1 MTYLAS
7 AAQYLA
13 TWIGR
18 ANQAWG
24 TSRVWNSGSSFEAD
38 LAAMTANR
46 DFWANQSATWQA
58 RADSAWGPNRVWN
71 NGTSWEAYY
80 NAEVAAYND
89 MVSQMQTW
97 QSRANSAWGPSRVWP
112 NGASWEQ
119 MYTAV
124 LPPVGTQVI
133 SGSASGGVG
142 PDGWSGNVVT
152 LTANRPGQWLA
163 VSIGTRGTYTAGSR
177 ITNTG
182 GAPIGN
188 YNGYF
193 WGLDRH
199 PDSTN
204 GNPGGGDFWQGFL
217 NNGGQICCQSSR
229 ATGFTAANVSMWM
242 WFVPTS
248 DYPH

>member
-97 QSRANSAWGPSRVWP
+97 QARANSAWGSSRVWGSGP
-112 NGASWEQ
+112 SWEDWYNAYRPPAWGQTLSQGAS
-119 MYTAV
+119 
-124 LPPVGTQVI
+124 VGT
-133 SGSASGGVG
+133 G
-142 PDGWSGNVVT
+142 PDGWSGNVIT
-152 LTANRPGQWLA
+152 LTANRTGYWVVASESQ
-163 VSIGTRGTYTAGSR
+163 RGTYTCGSR

-182 GAPIGN
+182 GTPIGN

-199 PDSTN
+199 PDSTS
-204 GNPGGGDFWQGFL
+204 GNPSGGDFWNGFMSA
-217 NNGGQICCQSSR
+217 GQQVCCQGSR
-229 ATGFTAANVSMWM
+229 ATGFTPANVYLYM
-242 WFVPTS
+242 WFVPT
-248 DYPH
+248 DQYPK

>member
-97 QSRANSAWGPSRVWP
+97 QARANSAWS
-112 NGASWEQ
+112 
-119 MYTAV
+119 V
-124 LPPVGTQVI
+124 LGRLVQRLSP
-133 SGSASGGVG
+133 AGVG
-142 PDGWSGNVVT
+142 PDAISGRVGRHRSRRVVRQCHH
-152 LTANRPGQWLA
+152 A
-163 VSIGTRGTYTAGSR
+163 
-177 ITNTG
+177 
-182 GAPIGN
+182 
-188 YNGYF
+188 
-193 WGLDRH
+193 
-199 PDSTN
+199 DS
-204 GNPGGGDFWQGFL
+204 
-217 NNGGQICCQSSR
+217 
-229 ATGFTAANVSMWM
+229 
-242 WFVPTS
+242 
-248 DYPH
+248 